1 MPAASRAAA
10 ARESRRASQFAKFR
24 LVQLNLIPLVDV
36 FTALVF
42 FTLLTMTSAT
52 VPVAEGV
59 VLPEARVGT
68 EAVEQLTIG
77 IGSRPAQVTLGGR
90 PVMTVQE
97 AATAPSTIPGQPLI
111 IPRLLGLLQQNADS
125 IRQRGN
131 IAANEPVPV
140 QLAIHA
146 DRTMRYDLLARV
158 MHTARQAGF
167 RNISLQVLRARDEA
181 AGSAQQAD

>member
-1 MPAASRAAA
+1 MAATSRAHA
-10 ARESRRASQFAKFR
+10 ARESRRATQFAKFR

-52 VPVAEGV
+52 VPVASGV
-59 VLPEARVGT
+59 VLPEASVGA
-68 EAVEQLTIG
+68 EASERLTLG
-77 IGSRPAQVTLGGR
+77 IGSRPAQVTLGGQ

-97 AATAPSTIPGQPLI
+97 AATARSNIPGQPLI
-111 IPRLLGLLQQNADS
+111 IPQLLGILQQKADS

-131 IAANEPVPV
+131 IAGDQAVPV

-158 MHTARQAGF
+158 MQTARQAGF
-167 RNISLQVLRARDEA
+167 RDLSLQVLRAGQDG
-181 AGSAQQAD
+181 AGAGQQAD